1 MAAVNDS
8 ARGATLHPAMSRIA
22 GSIAASRLRSALA
35 IVVVALVCFLPG
47 FDRAPPLDRD
57 ETLAALTAQRMISTG
72 DLARANLTVENRS
85 IAPVGVGWLTAATVW
100 VTGHAGDPA
109 PPIWAYRVIS
119 IVAGVAAALLTWW
132 TALALASPRAALI
145 AGLLFPAA
153 MTAAAMA
160 RLAGPDAI
168 LTALVLLGAGA
179 LARLVMPRETPD
191 GLLMPFLFWTAIGT
205 GTLVGGWAA
214 PLLFGSLMIALAL
227 VNGTAWI
234 KRLALLPGLIWL
246 AVLLVPGALAI
257 WDAPAAIVADGLAYP
272 AVQAQ
277 TDLNA
282 PPGTYLLTF
291 LVLFW
296 PGAAFVV
303 LAVSHVLDNARQRGI
318 VFLLAWAVPYWLLIE
333 LWPGKLP
340 QYALP
345 VWPALAILAAV
356 AIDAGA
362 LRTHGIF
369 AWLAKLIVVLTPVG
383 VGIYV
388 ALGYNEDQGNIPAAI
403 PIVFGL
409 ATLVSLLVMHWLE
422 RPATG
427 LSAIAPALVALAIL
441 AFGVFAVVAPN
452 MNRLKVAEKAVEEA
466 RRALRCPDPQ
476 IAVVGFREPSILL
489 AGGDSMRV
497 LSPPQAV
504 DFLSSGKCRVVLLDR
519 RRQASFA
526 QRAAD
531 VGLATE
537 VRGSAKGYNA
547 GTLKRVTIHA
557 IVAEGAAE

>member
-8 ARGATLHPAMSRIA
+8 ARGAALHPAMSRIA

-47 FDRAPPLDRD
+47 FDRTPPLDRD

-100 VTGHAGDPA
+100 LTGHADDPA
-109 PPIWAYRVIS
+109 RPIWVYRVIS
-119 IVAGVAAALLTWW
+119 IAAAVAAALLTWW
-132 TALALASPRAALI
+132 TALALTSPRAALI
-145 AGLLFPAA
+145 AGLMFPAA

-179 LARLVMPRETPD
+179 LARLVMPRENPD

-205 GTLVGGWAA
+205 ATVIGGWVAA
-214 PLLFGSLMIALAL
+214 ILFGSLMIALAL
-227 VNGTAWI
+227 VDGTAWI

-246 AVLLVPGALAI
+246 AILLVPAALAM
-257 WDAPAAIVADGLAYP
+257 WGAPDAVGEGGPSFP

-318 VFLLAWAVPYWLLIE
+318 IFLLAWSVPYWLLIE

-345 VWPALAILAAV
+345 IWPALAIMAAM
-356 AIDAGA
+356 AIDAGT
-362 LRTHGIF
+362 LRTRGIF
-369 AWLAKLIVVLTPVG
+369 AWLAKLMVVLTPVG

-388 ALGYNEDQGNIPAAI
+388 AIGYNEDQGFVPAAI
-403 PIVFGL
+403 PVVFGL
-409 ATLVSLLVMHWLE
+409 ATLVSLLVMHWLD
-422 RPATG
+422 RPTTA
-427 LSAIAPALVALAIL
+427 LAAVAPALIALAVL
-441 AFGVFAVVAPN
+441 AFGVFAIVAPG

-489 AGGDSMRV
+489 AGGDAMRV
-497 LSPPQAV
+497 LSPLQAI
-504 DFLSSGKCRVVLLDR
+504 DFLANGKCRVVLLDR

-531 VGLATE
+531 VGLATQ
-537 VRGSAKGYNA
+537 VRGTAKGYNV
-547 GTLKRVTIHA
+547 GMLRRVTIHA